1 MAFVGSVRLRQHMD
15 FLYQKGSMYR
25 IFNGNLL
32 FHGCVPLD
40 ESGNLEGV
48 VFHQKRYRGRDY
60 LDYAER
66 IARRAGLKMPHKKNW
81 ILCGISGAAENHRCP
96 AEISKRLSVLM

>member
-48 VFHQKRYRGRDY
+48 VFHQKRYRG
-60 LDYAER
+60 
-66 IARRAGLKMPHKKNW
+66 P
-81 ILCGISGAAENHRCP
+81 
-96 AEISKRLSVLM
+96 